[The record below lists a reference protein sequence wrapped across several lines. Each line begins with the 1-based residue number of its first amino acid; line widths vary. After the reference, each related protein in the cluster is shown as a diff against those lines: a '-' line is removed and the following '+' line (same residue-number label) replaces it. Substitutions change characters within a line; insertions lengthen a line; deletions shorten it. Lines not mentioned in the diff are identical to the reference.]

1 MAKGGGKDSETGAH
15 EQGGGGEADEVQFQA
30 GRSGGFEQGEQGE
43 DGDCAAEEV
52 DGDRLQARQLAAG
65 TVEGGED
72 GGQPEEVGKVEEGRG
87 HRLFC
92 ERVFQGGEWN
102 CPAWGSCNSRGG
114 GLFSYDSSS
123 GSRMMLA
130 IA

>member
-92 ERVFQGGEWN
+92 ERVFQGGSGTA
-102 CPAWGSCNSRGG
+102 PLGVAATVAGG
-114 GLFSYDSSS
+114 GAVYSVTTAAPAR
-123 GSRMMLA
+123 G
-130 IA
+130 

>member
-1 MAKGGGKDSETGAH
+1 M
-15 EQGGGGEADEVQFQA
+15 
-30 GRSGGFEQGEQGE
+30 
-43 DGDCAAEEV
+43 
-52 DGDRLQARQLAAG
+52 
-65 TVEGGED
+65 
-72 GGQPEEVGKVEEGRG
+72 EEGRG

-130 IA
+130 MA